1 MTPPSTTA
9 RKRFKSLPFV
19 VPPPGDSA
27 GDVTV
32 DDLLL
37 QEAIRRSRESR
48 RNTRTED
55 REMTTTDDHEDSS
68 RSETTSEGGTTSV
81 TLRLPPPCK
90 CPYFGESCSQ
100 QKYESIRPAEIKIV
114 KTTSNFSSIS
124 NFESQVAYQ
133 KS

>member
-1 MTPPSTTA
+1 M
-9 RKRFKSLPFV
+9 PFV

-32 DDLLL
+32 GDLLL
-37 QEAIRRSRESR
+37 QEAIRRSRESH

-55 REMTTTDDHEDSS
+55 REMTTADDHEDSS
-68 RSETTSEGGTTSV
+68 RSETTSEGGTTNV

-124 NFESQVAYQ
+124 NFESQVVNHDF
-133 KS
+133 KNIIWSFWLCL